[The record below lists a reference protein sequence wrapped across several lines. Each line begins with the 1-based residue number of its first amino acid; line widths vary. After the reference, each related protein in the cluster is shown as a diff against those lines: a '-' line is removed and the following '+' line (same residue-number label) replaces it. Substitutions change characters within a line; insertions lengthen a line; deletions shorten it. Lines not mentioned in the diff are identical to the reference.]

1 MTIQP
6 KWIIIAG
13 LALGFALW
21 CCATNVKAANG
32 PTLEE
37 AIAMLIA

>member
-6 KWIIIAG
+6 KRIIIAG

-21 CCATNVKAANG
+21 CCASDVKASNG

-37 AIAMLIA
+37 AIAMLVA